1 MMFILVLLCLFIPFT
16 IQIYSRDFLSK
27 IPPVEFCQ
35 ADAVKTDVFYYL
47 FKSCGQ
53 TTAITINDEYTLPE
67 QDRSLPLKMLMHG
80 YSSNVTSP
88 WYKETKREYFRRG
101 PHNVI
106 YVDWSIAAN
115 KSFPVSAANIKPVG
129 EYIADFIL
137 NLRVPLEN
145 VHIIGHSL
153 GSHLAGF
160 VGKNI
165 YWKTGKKIARIT
177 ATDPAGPGFEQ
188 MGPESRLSKYD
199 ASFIDIIHTD
209 INYFGMM
216 KPIGHVDFYCNGG
229 KNQPGCPPRKV
240 DENCSHA
247 RSNMYFIESINK
259 RNITAR
265 LARMNEQEEFVFSSK
280 TDEVI
285 FGDAVPT
292 TAKGMYY
299 LKTNSSSPYL
309 IPRKN
314 NKKT

>member
-1 MMFILVLLCLFIPFT
+1 VLDTSSTCQCLNFLAV
-16 IQIYSRDFLSK
+16 YSRDFLSK

-145 VHIIGHSL
+145 VHIIGK
-153 GSHLAGF
+153 
-160 VGKNI
+160 VTVEN
-165 YWKTGKKIARIT
+165 RI
-177 ATDPAGPGFEQ
+177 F
-188 MGPESRLSKYD
+188 
-199 ASFIDIIHTD
+199 
-209 INYFGMM
+209 
-216 KPIGHVDFYCNGG
+216 
-229 KNQPGCPPRKV
+229 
-240 DENCSHA
+240 
-247 RSNMYFIESINK
+247 
-259 RNITAR
+259 
-265 LARMNEQEEFVFSSK
+265 
-280 TDEVI
+280 
-285 FGDAVPT
+285 
-292 TAKGMYY
+292 
-299 LKTNSSSPYL
+299 
-309 IPRKN
+309 
-314 NKKT
+314 